1 MKWSKPRYERHIC
14 LYVYSTAA
22 TQCGNQPVS
31 PTLTSLLK
39 CGKSDHCYSSSNW
52 LSDVSLLLRQERDK
66 DMVLEEKR
74 LKEVKKEV
82 ETEDSKLKKVFFQE

>member
-1 MKWSKPRYERHIC
+1 MCESASFTNINIFPQMGSNSH
-14 LYVYSTAA
+14 
-22 TQCGNQPVS
+22 
-31 PTLTSLLK
+31 
-39 CGKSDHCYSSSNW
+39 NW

-82 ETEDSKLKKVFFQE
+82 ETEDSKLKKVFSKINSF

>member
-1 MKWSKPRYERHIC
+1 MYISN
-14 LYVYSTAA
+14 YSTAA
-22 TQCGNQPVS
+22 TQCVNQPVS
-31 PTLTSLLK
+31 PTLTSFLK
-39 CGKSDHCYSSSNW
+39 CCKSDQCSSNW

-82 ETEDSKLKKVFFQE
+82 ETEDSKLKKVFSKINSF

>member
-1 MKWSKPRYERHIC
+1 MYIC
-14 LYVYSTAA
+14 IYDRAA
-22 TQCGNQPVS
+22 TQCVNQPVS
-31 PTLTSLLK
+31 PTLTSFLK
-39 CGKSDHCYSSSNW
+39 WGKSDYCSSNW

-82 ETEDSKLKKVFFQE
+82 ETEDSKLKKVFFSKINSS